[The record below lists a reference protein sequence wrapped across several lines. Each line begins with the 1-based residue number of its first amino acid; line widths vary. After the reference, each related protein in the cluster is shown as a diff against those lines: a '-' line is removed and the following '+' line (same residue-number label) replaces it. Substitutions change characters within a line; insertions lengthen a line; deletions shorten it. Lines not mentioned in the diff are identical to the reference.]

1 MDEQTK
7 NLILATALSFLV
19 LLTWMFLF
27 PPAPIPEN
35 NGINENQTEQSIEG
49 NNKKLSNEEISNLEK
64 STKKNSEDSF
74 APRIEILTKNLKGS
88 IWLKG
93 GRIDDLSLQKYR
105 ETLPSFSK
113 CCFEK

>member
-35 NGINENQTEQSIEG
+35 NGIIENQAEQSIEG
-49 NNKKLSNEEISNLEK
+49 NNKKLSNEEITNLEQ
-64 STKKNSEDSF
+64 STNQSSEDTL
-74 APRIEILTKNLKGS
+74 APR
-88 IWLKG
+88 
-93 GRIDDLSLQKYR
+93 
-105 ETLPSFSK
+105 
-113 CCFEK
+113 

>member
-27 PPAPIPEN
+27 PPEPIPDEI
-35 NGINENQTEQSIEG
+35 GTSKNQASQTITGS
-49 NNKKLSNEEISNLEK
+49 NKKLSNEEISELN
-64 STKKNSEDSF
+64 STSQNSDETF
-74 APRIEILTKNLKGS
+74 APRVEILTKNLKGS

-93 GRIDDLSLQKYR
+93 GRID
-105 ETLPSFSK
+105 
-113 CCFEK
+113 

>member
-35 NGINENQTEQSIEG
+35 NELNENQTEQSING
-49 NNKKLSNEEISNLEK
+49 KNKKREK
-64 STKKNSEDSF
+64 N
-74 APRIEILTKNLKGS
+74 
-88 IWLKG
+88 
-93 GRIDDLSLQKYR
+93 
-105 ETLPSFSK
+105 
-113 CCFEK
+113 

>member
-35 NGINENQTEQSIEG
+35 NGLNENQIEELYSEIY
-49 NNKKLSNEEISNLEK
+49 KL
-64 STKKNSEDSF
+64 
-74 APRIEILTKNLKGS
+74 
-88 IWLKG
+88 
-93 GRIDDLSLQKYR
+93 IDQLLSKM
-105 ETLPSFSK
+105 K
-113 CCFEK
+113 

>member
-35 NGINENQTEQSIEG
+35 NGINENEV
-49 NNKKLSNEEISNLEK
+49 KLIP
-64 STKKNSEDSF
+64 KN
-74 APRIEILTKNLKGS
+74 TKNKG
-88 IWLKG
+88 
-93 GRIDDLSLQKYR
+93 
-105 ETLPSFSK
+105 F
-113 CCFEK
+113 FEKFFQLFS